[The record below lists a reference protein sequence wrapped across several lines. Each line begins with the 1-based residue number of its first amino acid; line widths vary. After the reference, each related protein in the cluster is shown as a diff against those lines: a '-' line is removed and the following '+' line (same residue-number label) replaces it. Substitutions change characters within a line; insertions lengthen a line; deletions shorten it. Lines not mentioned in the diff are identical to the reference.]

1 VITLPVLLAVGAG
14 TLVLVVSGVAL
25 LGLRVWA
32 LSLRVEALEAGRVA
46 GADAD
51 EDAVGLDDVPRLH
64 EVQSSSQPATCSHPP
79 HQRQDA
85 STLRKR
91 QFFCHAC
98 RATVPDRE

>member
-1 VITLPVLLAVGAG
+1 MSLPMLLGLGAA
-14 TLVLVVSGVAL
+14 TLVLVASGLVML
-25 LGLRVWA
+25 SLRVWA
-32 LSLRVEALEAGRVA
+32 LNLRVAALEAAR
-46 GADAD
+46 DAD
-51 EDAVGLDDVPRLH
+51 EDAAGLDDVPRLH